1 LSALKEHRHD
11 ERPSEPIRAE
21 RRAKRARPLVGRI
34 QTLTLELQESR
45 RREHTPAVAA
55 KERMLE
61 QLRWRLA
68 DVARRTATD
77 RLGNAA

>member
-1 LSALKEHRHD
+1 MTSSRNVSQA
-11 ERPSEPIRAE
+11 EPRGE
-21 RRAKRARPLVGRI
+21 RRELVRLVRRI